1 MKKYY
6 HRNQNHLIRELTDQ
20 FASEFKILGQAAG
33 LHMVVRFHNT
43 TFSRDLVQ
51 EIAHQG
57 VRIYPIENYLLEHSG
72 CNHASEI
79 LMGYSHLS
87 FENIAEGVHIL
98 RKVIT

>member
-6 HRNQNHLIRELTDQ
+6 HKNRNHLIRELTDQ

-43 TFSRDLVQ
+43 TFSRDLVH